1 MRVIKDDINMF
12 EENLSN
18 MKNEERNAVFEK
30 LGKVMVEIKKKQ
42 VEEGKI
48 MIGYAKTDEY
58 KHAFMR
64 MVCANP
70 QNDPEDLY

>member
-1 MRVIKDDINMF
+1 MKDGKNIF
-12 EENLSN
+12 EENLAN
-18 MKNEERNAVFEK
+18 MSNEEKNAVFEK

-70 QNDPEDLY
+70 

>member
-1 MRVIKDDINMF
+1 M
-12 EENLSN
+12 
-18 MKNEERNAVFEK
+18 NEEEKNTVFEK

-42 VEEGKI
+42 VDGGKI

-64 MVCANP
+64 MVCTNP
-70 QNDPEDLY
+70 QNDPEDLYKEIELVA